1 MFQNECSIN
10 CDCMLVVT
18 EPPVFP
24 LDHSIKT
31 GIVIAY
37 ANWTDNKS
45 VGQVGSKGQ
54 LPKA

>member
-1 MFQNECSIN
+1 
-10 CDCMLVVT
+10 MLVVT

-45 VGQVGSKGQ
+45 IGQVGSKGQ
-54 LPKA
+54 LPKT